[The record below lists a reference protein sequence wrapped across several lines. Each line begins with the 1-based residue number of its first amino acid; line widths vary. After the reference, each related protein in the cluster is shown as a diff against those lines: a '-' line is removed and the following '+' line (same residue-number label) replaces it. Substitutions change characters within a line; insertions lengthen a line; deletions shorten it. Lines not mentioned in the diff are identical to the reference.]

1 MNLIIRPWK
10 KEDAS
15 ALTAI
20 ANNIN
25 IWNMVRDRLPHPY
38 TLESAISWIDFTNN
52 QNPTCNFAIEA
63 DGFVAGS
70 IGFILMDDVYK
81 RNIEIGYFIG
91 EIYWG
96 RGIASMAVN
105 QLIEMLLSQYHPVRI
120 FATVFE
126 NNPASMRVL
135 EKNGFALESV
145 QQKAVYKNQRL
156 MDQYYWVKLFS
167 TQL

>member
-1 MNLIIRPWK
+1 
-10 KEDAS
+10 
-15 ALTAI
+15 
-20 ANNIN
+20 
-25 IWNMVRDRLPHPY
+25 
-38 TLESAISWIDFTNN
+38 
-52 QNPTCNFAIEA
+52 
-63 DGFVAGS
+63 
-70 IGFILMDDVYK
+70 MDDVYK

-91 EIYWG
+91 EVFWG
-96 RGIASMAVN
+96 RGIASMAVS

-126 NNPASMRVL
+126 NNHASMRVL